1 MIQRANDALGLN
13 MGVCLIQSVSHDN
26 TLLQQQGTYTVILRG
41 IEQGVFQS
49 KAERISVVQKII
61 DGNNREALL
70 NEALNPD
77 LEIILSNTTEAGI
90 VFNDTD
96 RSVDLPAAS
105 FPGKLTQLLHHRFNH
120 YPDKPIGIIPCEL
133 IERNGDRLKQ
143 CVLQFAQ
150 HWHLADAFVQYL
162 EANVHFCQTLVDRII
177 PGYPKNPETF
187 WKELGYIDHALVVG
201 EPYHLWAIEASP
213 WVKEKFPLHQAGLNV
228 IYTEDLEPYRVR
240 KVRILNGIHTA
251 MAAVGL
257 LAGIKTVR
265 DAVKHQLVGAFIRQ
279 TLDQEILPGMPGDQ
293 QMLKSYEAEV
303 IERFLNPTIDHQLA
317 TITLNSLSKFKVRL
331 VPSIKAHVAKHHHV
345 PENIALALAA
355 LLVIYGGKETG
366 SPIDVN
372 DDPAAVTA
380 IRSAWRTCLASG
392 KDYHK
397 LAADLL
403 QHTSWWGESLNDIP
417 GLTWRVSHYLESIF
431 NNGMLQTLEDVQP
444 NKR

>member
-1 MIQRANDALGLN
+1 MDTSISALPPVQSLPGKSYPIRILQFGTGNFLRGFADWMIQRANDALGLN

-96 RSVDLPAAS
+96 RSVDQPAVS
-105 FPGKLTQLLHHRFNH
+105 FPGKMTQLLYHRFNH
-120 YPDKPIGIIPCEL
+120 FPDKPIGIIPCEL

-143 CVLQFAQ
+143 YVLQFAQ
-150 HWHLADAFVQYL
+150 YWNLANAFVQYL
-162 EANVHFCQTLVDRII
+162 ESNVHFCQTLVDRII

-213 WVKEKFPLHQAGLNV
+213 WVKEKFPMHQAGLNV

-257 LAGIKTVR
+257 LAG
-265 DAVKHQLVGAFIRQ
+265 
-279 TLDQEILPGMPGDQ
+279 
-293 QMLKSYEAEV
+293 S
-303 IERFLNPTIDHQLA
+303 
-317 TITLNSLSKFKVRL
+317 
-331 VPSIKAHVAKHHHV
+331 
-345 PENIALALAA
+345 
-355 LLVIYGGKETG
+355 
-366 SPIDVN
+366 
-372 DDPAAVTA
+372 
-380 IRSAWRTCLASG
+380 SG
-392 KDYHK
+392 KRWIMK
-397 LAADLL
+397 FFPVCPVI
-403 QHTSWWGESLNDIP
+403 S
-417 GLTWRVSHYLESIF
+417 RC
-431 NNGMLQTLEDVQP
+431 
-444 NKR
+444 